1 MSRLLRE
8 CPFCGGKA
16 EIKRNGAA
24 RGPMLIG
31 CTDCHAEL
39 ESGDVVGLTLP
50 QNYQWNRRAA
60 LASGDEVEQLRISL
74 FNAIGEV
81 EQQRNALKFMNG
93 VADELKARLKE
104 AEACIREAE
113 PYVSKGTASWAAE
126 WHRRHAAA
134 IARSTKA

>member
-1 MSRLLRE
+1 MSSLLP
-8 CPFCGGKA
+8 CPFCGDSDQ
-16 EIKRNGAA
+16 EIRKIEHWPVVQCQNCGAI
-24 RGPMLIG
+24 GPCIKLDE
-31 CTDCHAEL
+31 TEA
-39 ESGDVVGLTLP
+39 VGE
-50 QNYQWNRRAA
+50 WNRRAA
-60 LASGDEVEQLRISL
+60 LASGDEVERLRISL

-104 AEACIREAE
+104 AEACIRDVE
-113 PYVSKGTASWAAE
+113 PYVSKGTGSWAAE